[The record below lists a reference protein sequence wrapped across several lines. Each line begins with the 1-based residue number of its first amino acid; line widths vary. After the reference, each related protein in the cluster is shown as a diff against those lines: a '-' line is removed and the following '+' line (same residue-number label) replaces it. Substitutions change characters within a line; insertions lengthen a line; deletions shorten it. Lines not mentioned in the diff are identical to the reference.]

1 MKTYA
6 AKIWRY
12 LAIGTWMRAIDINNC
27 AIKPD
32 RPLNGFTNVSTKF
45 INVSLKRSISICR
58 AHLKIQYNWHKKSR
72 KTMKKA
78 RKARVK
84 QMKAG
89 TGFRPVLAKITD
101 VPEGMSPVSGIRANV
116 RETVKE
122 SAERTAEAAAKKFR
136 KKMTRSAVKITRS
149 VIRQF
154 QTFHMNR

>member
-72 KTMKKA
+72 KTMKIFLPA
-78 RKARVK
+78 VVP
-84 QMKAG
+84 
-89 TGFRPVLAKITD
+89 GFEPGQTEPKPVVLPLHHTTIALCPERRAKVLKKTLAQKITGRFLEPD
-101 VPEGMSPVSGIRANV
+101 NYSAMSR
-116 RETVKE
+116 
-122 SAERTAEAAAKKFR
+122 
-136 KKMTRSAVKITRS
+136 
-149 VIRQF
+149 
-154 QTFHMNR
+154 